1 MASAIRMTQLS
12 SGGGCASKLPAAA
25 LAEVLQGVPHRA
37 DPSVLVSG
45 ATFDDAAV
53 IRLDDGSTL
62 IQTIDAFGPVVDD
75 PFDYGRIAAANAI
88 SDVYAMGGI
97 PRFAL
102 AIMAIPAGVE
112 AAVTTEILRGGAATA
127 HAAGVSI
134 VGGHTV
140 TAPEPLYGLAV
151 TGIAPDGVFWTNSG
165 GQPGDLL
172 CLSKPLGS
180 GIIANAMRKDAAGVD
195 VLAAG
200 VEVMAATNAAAADA
214 LRQVGPTAVVDVTG
228 FGLVGHLHGLVR
240 ESGCA
245 AELELA
251 SLPLIDGVLALVE
264 ADVIPGGSRRNRAAA
279 AAYKSTAAGAVDAL
293 VSLACD
299 AQTSGGLLAAVPPTT
314 DRALL
319 PGPVIGRLVA
329 GPVGT
334 VALI

>member
-279 AAYKSTAAGAVDAL
+279 GV
-293 VSLACD
+293 
-299 AQTSGGLLAAVPPTT
+299 LL
-314 DRALL
+314 
-319 PGPVIGRLVA
+319 
-329 GPVGT
+329 
-334 VALI
+334 

>member
-1 MASAIRMTQLS
+1 
-12 SGGGCASKLPAAA
+12 
-25 LAEVLQGVPHRA
+25 
-37 DPSVLVSG
+37 
-45 ATFDDAAV
+45 
-53 IRLDDGSTL
+53 
-62 IQTIDAFGPVVDD
+62 
-75 PFDYGRIAAANAI
+75 
-88 SDVYAMGGI
+88 
-97 PRFAL
+97 
-102 AIMAIPAGVE
+102 VE

-279 AAYKSTAAGAVDAL
+279 AAYMSTAAGAVDAL

>member
-1 MASAIRMTQLS
+1 MAQTIRMTQLS

-25 LAEVLQGVPHRA
+25 LAEVLQGVPHRD
-37 DPSVLVSG
+37 DPNVLVSG

-75 PFDYGRIAAANAI
+75 PYDYGRIAAANAI

-102 AIMAIPAGVE
+102 
-112 AAVTTEILRGGAATA
+112 AATA

-151 TGIAPDGVFWTNSG
+151 TGLAPDGSYWVNSG
-165 GQPGDLL
+165 GRPGDLL

-180 GIIANAMRKDAAGVD
+180 GIIANAMRNDAAPPA

-200 VEVMAATNAAAADA
+200 VEVMAATNAAAAEA
-214 LRQVGPTAVVDVTG
+214 LRAIGPTAVVDVTG
-228 FGLVGHLHGLVR
+228 FGLVGHLHNLLR

-245 AELELA
+245 AEVELA
-251 SLPLIDGVLALVE
+251 ALPLIPGVRELVE
-264 ADVIPGGSRRNRAAA
+264 ADIIPGGSRRNRAAA
-279 AAYKSTAAGAVDAL
+279 AAYMAAGTDAVDAL
-293 VSLACD
+293 VTLACD
-299 AQTSGGLLAAVPPTT
+299 AQTSGGLLAAVPADTAA
-314 DRALL
+314 ALL
-319 PGPVIGRLVA
+319 PGPVIGRLVEGTA
-329 GPVGT
+329 GT